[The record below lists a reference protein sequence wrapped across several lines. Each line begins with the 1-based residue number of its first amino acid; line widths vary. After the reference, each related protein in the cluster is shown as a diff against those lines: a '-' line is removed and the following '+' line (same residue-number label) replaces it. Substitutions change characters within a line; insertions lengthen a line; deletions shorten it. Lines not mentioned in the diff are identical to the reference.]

1 MISFS
6 RAFVPF
12 RKCKMPPKPWLR
24 FLLLSAL
31 LIVGASEALGN
42 SVPPPFDLKPFDAQG
57 MGPSAANYSGS
68 FRIDGSPPIFR
79 IFIGTG
85 GSLSMS
91 FTHPFT
97 NGPGN
102 DFATITSSQGWQA
115 PPDNSALF
123 QFFMGTSLQYSFKA
137 TLAPDQLF
145 QFDLPGKG
153 FIANRVVVTNL
164 TSGDMTFDDAGASH
178 PTLVPEPSSLI
189 LFGTGLLLAAVG
201 AARRKLLG

>member
-57 MGPSAANYSGS
+57 MGPSAAHYSGS

-79 IFIGTG
+79 F
-85 GSLSMS
+85 LS
-91 FTHPFT
+91 
-97 NGPGN
+97 
-102 DFATITSSQGWQA
+102 
-115 PPDNSALF
+115 
-123 QFFMGTSLQYSFKA
+123 
-137 TLAPDQLF
+137 
-145 QFDLPGKG
+145 
-153 FIANRVVVTNL
+153 
-164 TSGDMTFDDAGASH
+164 
-178 PTLVPEPSSLI
+178 EPV
-189 LFGTGLLLAAVG
+189 AA
-201 AARRKLLG
+201 

>member
-42 SVPPPFDLKPFDAQG
+42 SVPPPFDLRLTPRVWDHPRPIIPDLF
-57 MGPSAANYSGS
+57 GS
-68 FRIDGSPPIFR
+68 TVVRLFSDFYRNRWQPEYEFHAPVHQR
-79 IFIGTG
+79 
-85 GSLSMS
+85 
-91 FTHPFT
+91 
-97 NGPGN
+97 PGN
-102 DFATITSSQGWQA
+102 DFAIITSSQGWQA